1 MVYADEQTDTETE
14 QADNSLVV
22 ESSESGLVD
31 LTESAEFTDPNTEQE
46 STAEEPTDSKE
57 QEIASEVKQEIVS
70 EESTTPEN
78 EGEITLED
86 SADSEAV
93 SDESVDLNDELDVAW
108 SEEQDI
114 ASEESAT
121 PEIEEEITM
130 EDSTDS
136 EAVSDESVDL
146 NDKPEAISDESV
158 NPDAKLEDTLEESDE
173 SKTMLT
179 AVDSENEAEQS
190 TDTVTTPVETS
201 LTLTNIELDTPDG
214 VNDTFGYQIYIWT
227 TSDSGYV
234 SPIKGTYGDATFTSK
249 SLYYYNAYSMG
260 LPYNTDSYYTYFGYT
275 TIYLESGQSVTIPN
289 LPEGCNYYI
298 VAAASA
304 NYYVKSLTS
313 TYGTVDDQI
322 GTVTVNGASGPNKV
336 VCVNDYAPNSL
347 RISEEVISSNPN
359 SVNDTFTFTIYLYS
373 HSSSK
378 NTPLFDGDSVKV
390 DISTDS
396 QDGVESLNLGDTLT
410 FTKTESITLPGLSI
424 SGTYNMA
431 TVTLKHGQSIVLK
444 HLGSSYG
451 CYIAQTPDPH
461 YKLYQLKTRHVYVKN
476 MADFSESYDN
486 QYTYIDSCSVSSS
499 VGFVNSQENLSI
511 TKKVEGSDT
520 TREFTFNVYIML
532 YSFDTGRYF
541 PLGDDT
547 YELTYTNPTGNEA
560 KTVQFKTG
568 TKIAKTLS
576 GLVDYTNS
584 TYTAEFAA
592 AQIKVAAGQTVTIK
606 DLPTWI
612 CYYIEEVPV
621 DNYTLTDLTT
631 TDDEASMSV
640 NDGALYNWYSQT
652 DASAT
657 FTNTFTP
664 ENGIDL
670 TISKT
675 VTGFGDQTRKFP
687 FRIILTDGDGNPLS
701 DRDIMVKLS
710 DGTETVY
717 TTDANGALTVYLKH
731 GQTVTLEDLPA
742 GTKYSI
748 EERDANGY
756 TTTFYVSGNE
766 ATETKLLEGTLDAT
780 KSESE
785 TVQVNN
791 DYSLV
796 VPTGIKTE
804 NRPFAYLFGGSAAA
818 LLLLL
823 IEYRLRR
830 KHR

>member
-1 MVYADEQTDTETE
+1 MLQPGLVYADEQRDTETE
-14 QADNSLVV
+14 QVDDSLVV
-22 ESSESGLVD
+22 ESSESELVD
-31 LTESAEFTDPNTEQE
+31 LTESEEFTDSNAEQE
-46 STAEEPTDSKE
+46 PDTEESSAWEEE
-57 QEIASEVKQEIVS
+57 QEITWSESADLNEAPEAASE
-70 EESTTPEN
+70 
-78 EGEITLED
+78 
-86 SADSEAV
+86 
-93 SDESVDLNDELDVAW
+93 ESVDLN
-108 SEEQDI
+108 EEAEA
-114 ASEESAT
+114 ASEESVDPDEEAEAT
-121 PEIEEEITM
+121 TE
-130 EDSTDS
+130 
-136 EAVSDESVDL
+136 ESVDP
-146 NDKPEAISDESV
+146 ND
-158 NPDAKLEDTLEESDE
+158 KLEDTLKESDE

-179 AVDSENEAEQS
+179 AVNPEDETEQS
-190 TDTVTTPVETS
+190 TDTVPTPVETS

-227 TSDSGYV
+227 SNDSGYV
-234 SPIKGTYGDATFTSK
+234 SPVTGTYGDTPFTSK

-260 LPYNTDSYYTYFGYT
+260 LPYNTDSYYTSFGYT
-275 TIYLESGQSVTIPN
+275 TVYLTSGQSVTIPN

-313 TYGTVDDQI
+313 TYGTIDDQI
-322 GTVTVNGASGPNKV
+322 GTVIVNGASGPNEV

-390 DISTDS
+390 DIFTDS
-396 QDGVESLNLGDTLT
+396 QEGVDPLNLGDTLT

-424 SGTYNMA
+424 SGTYNVA

-444 HLGSSYG
+444 HLGNSYG
-451 CYIAQTPDPH
+451 CYIAQTPNPH

-541 PLGDDT
+541 PLGEDT
-547 YELTYTNPTGNEA
+547 YELTYTNPTGDEA

-568 TKIAKTLS
+568 TDIAKSLS

-592 AQIKVAAGQTVTIK
+592 AQIKVAARQTVTIK

-621 DNYTLTDLTT
+621 DNYSLTNLTT

-640 NDGALYNWYSQT
+640 SAGALYNWYSQT

-664 ENGIDL
+664 EDGIDL

-675 VTGFGDQTRKFP
+675 VSSSGDQTRKFP
-687 FRIILTDGDGNPLS
+687 FQITLTDVDGTPLR
-701 DRDIMVKLS
+701 DRDIVVKLP

-717 TTDANGALTVYLKH
+717 TTDAKGVLTVYLKH
-731 GQTVTLEDLPA
+731 GQTVTLEDLPE

-748 EERDANGY
+748 EEQDANGY
-756 TTTFYVSGNE
+756 TTTFHVSGGDDM
-766 ATETKLLEGTLDAT
+766 ETKLLEGTLDVT
-780 KSESE
+780 EPE
-785 TVQVNN
+785 TIEVTN
-791 DYSLV
+791 DYIIV

-804 NRPFAYLFGGSAAA
+804 NRPFAYLFAGSSVA

-823 IEYRLRR
+823 IEKRLRR